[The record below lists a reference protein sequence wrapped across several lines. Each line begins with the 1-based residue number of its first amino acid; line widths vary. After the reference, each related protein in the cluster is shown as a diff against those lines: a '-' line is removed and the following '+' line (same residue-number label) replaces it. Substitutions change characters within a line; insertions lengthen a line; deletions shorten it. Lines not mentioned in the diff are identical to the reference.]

1 MTMATTTI
9 AKSIPVPKKRAEA
22 LAVMVRTIINAR
34 TPLSI
39 GIFYG
44 VLFALLLAALYPAI
58 SQANLGTYLSSS
70 FLSGLLGGHIANF
83 SGFTAFL
90 GLELYSAFYGLFF
103 GGILAWIGGA
113 ALPNAI
119 ENGTLDLALSRPIAR
134 TRYYLESWIGVLI
147 CAAIIGLAI
156 VFAVWIDTFIVK
168 NADIN
173 WQWLWITQLVQWSF
187 LFFAAGLGML
197 LGSFINASRAA
208 SGTTLGVIALGYL
221 INALGGLSDQFKWLL
236 KASPFYYAPA
246 IDPLVFHQLTW
257 WYPWVLVIAG
267 LVCGIAGLVVFN
279 KRDLP
284 TL

>member
-1 MTMATTTI
+1 MIMATTTI

-113 ALPNAI
+113 ALTNAI

-156 VFAVWIDTFIVK
+156 VFAVWIDTFLVK
-168 NADIN
+168 NANIN
-173 WQWLWITQLVQWSF
+173 WQWLWITQLVQWAF
-187 LFFAAGLGML
+187 MFFAAGLGML

-208 SGTTLGVIALGYL
+208 QGTALGIIALGYL
-221 INALGGLSDQFKWLL
+221 MNTFGGLADQLKWLL
-236 KASPFYYAPA
+236 QANPFFYRPA
-246 IDPLVFHQLTW
+246 IDPPVFHSLTW
-257 WYPWVLVIAG
+257 CYPWVLVIAG
-267 LVCGIAGLVVFN
+267 LVWGIAGLVVFI

-284 TL
+284 TT